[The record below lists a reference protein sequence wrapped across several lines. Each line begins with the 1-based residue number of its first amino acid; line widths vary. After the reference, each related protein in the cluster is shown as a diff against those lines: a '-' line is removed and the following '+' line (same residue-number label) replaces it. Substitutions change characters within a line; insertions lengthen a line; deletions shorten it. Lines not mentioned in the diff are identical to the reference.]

1 MSFSVLNSPESPE
14 VHASTLLVAGDYL
27 LSAWFG
33 GTKEGHTDTKIWLSR
48 RRLQKETEW
57 TTPEV
62 VASTDGEAHWN
73 PVLLSLPKE
82 RRIVLFYKVG
92 SPISSWRTYMKDSYD
107 GGNSWS
113 EAQELVHGDKG
124 D

>member
-92 SPISSWRTYMKDSYD
+92 SPISSWRTYMKDSY
-107 GGNSWS
+107 
-113 EAQELVHGDKG
+113 EGD
-124 D
+124 